1 MKKIFYTIFILIAVL
16 VIAFYMILFTG
27 FGNNIIANIAQN
39 KIKESTGFDAN
50 ITRFK
55 LRFSSVDFQLKLANM
70 IDFDLYGKLNLF
82 KLGFDLDY
90 IIKLNK
96 NYVQNSG
103 LNLKE
108 NLTFGGKIQGKASD
122 FIANGKG
129 YLFGSDI
136 LLNTRIYDYSPIVL
150 NLSAQGIQISELL
163 ELFGQAN
170 LAKGTLDIASKINA
184 KDLKPDG
191 NIIIKLDNNY
201 INYAMIKK
209 EFGIDL
215 PDNSN
220 LKAQILANIK
230 EDKIYAIS
238 KIYNDY
244 INLQTQKTLYDLTNN
259 TLFTDFDL
267 KIPSLA
273 KLEKLTKTKLNGD
286 LQTIGDLSLANN
298 VLKTLN
304 ANIIGLGGEI
314 KASLK
319 NNQLLAQIDNAD
331 LGKILAIA
339 GYGSLINGSLN
350 ANLNSMGLDFA
361 NFNAEAK
368 INNAKI
374 NTQELKKIAHIE
386 LPNTTFSLNAK
397 ALAKNNNITYNA
409 ILASNLL
416 NIKKLSGTYNLK
428 NKELNTDLNSFID
441 DLSQFSA
448 IAGQKLQGNAELNA
462 KAHIIGSQIKNLSA
476 DANIAN
482 GIIRANSDGKK
493 LDLDINKLD
502 LSKLLV
508 ITGMPNY
515 ASGDINAKAHLD
527 NVDFK
532 DLNGNLNLKAKGIL
546 NSVVLSKILN
556 KKFPNNVNYDLS
568 SNIVL
573 KNNVAQFENI
583 LNSTLANLTHL
594 KGSFDINKMN
604 LQSNFIL
611 DVNDFSKLGFLLD
624 RKLKGSAS
632 FNGNIGYDKTLNFD
646 IMSKNLFNGTLNA
659 ILKNNIINADLNNV
673 DLDTLAQG
681 IGVIDVYQGKANVK
695 ANYNISNEQGEVNL
709 DIKEGKLKPNAIT
722 TALKVLTFKDFTQEI
737 FHTANAK
744 ASINKENIKLNLNMQ
759 ADNASVL
766 INSGELNSKSGVLNL
781 PFNAKIDKVD
791 FKGNIAGTT
800 DNPKIK
806 LDASSVVDSV
816 KNIFDVKNN
825 DAKDTDKNKKV
836 DKAINK
842 ILNKIF

>member
-1 MKKIFYTIFILIAVL
+1 MKKFFYAVFILIAVFIMVL
-16 VIAFYMILFTG
+16 YGILFTS
-27 FGNNIIANIAQN
+27 FGNSFVANIAQS
-39 KIKESTGFDAN
+39 KIKESSGLDVN
-50 ITRFK
+50 ITRFD
-55 LRFSSVDFQLKLANM
+55 LRFSSINLQLNLENM
-70 IDFDLYGKLNLF
+70 VNLDLYGKLNLF
-82 KLGFDLDY
+82 KLGFDLNY
-90 IIKLNK
+90 AIKFDK
-96 NYVQNSG
+96 SYAQNLG

-108 NLTFGGKIQGKASD
+108 NLVFGGKIQGKASD
-122 FIANGKG
+122 FIADGKG
-129 YLFGSDI
+129 YLFGSDV
-136 LLNTRIYDYSPIVL
+136 LLDTRIYDYSPIAL
-150 NLSAQGIQISELL
+150 NLSAQSMQISELL
-163 ELFGQAN
+163 GLLGKTN
-170 LAKGTLDIASKINA
+170 LAKGTLDIASKITA

-191 NIIIKLDNNY
+191 NIIIKLDNTY
-201 INYAMIKK
+201 INYEKFKK

-215 PDNSN
+215 PENSN

-230 EDKIYAIS
+230 EDKVYIVS
-238 KIYNDY
+238 KIYNGY
-244 INLQTQKTLYDLTNN
+244 LNLQTQKTLYNLSNN

-298 VLKTLN
+298 ALQALN

-319 NNQLLAQIDNAD
+319 NNQLLAQIDSAD

-339 GYGSLINGSLN
+339 GYGSLINGNLN
-350 ANLNSMGLDFA
+350 ANLSSTGLDFA

-368 INNAKI
+368 IDNAKI
-374 NTQELKKIAHIE
+374 NTQELKKNAHIE
-386 LPNTTFSLNAK
+386 LPSTTFSFDAK

-416 NIKKLSGTYNLK
+416 NIKKLSGNYNLK
-428 NKELNTDLNSFID
+428 NGELNTDLNSFID

-448 IAGQKLQGNAELNA
+448 IAGQKLQGNVQLNA
-462 KAHIIGSQIKNLSA
+462 KAHIIGSKIQNLSA
-476 DANIAN
+476 DANIAD
-482 GIIRANSDGKK
+482 GIIKASSDGEK
-493 LDLDINKLD
+493 LDLNINKLD
-502 LSKLLV
+502 LSKILV
-508 ITGMPNY
+508 IAGMPNY

-527 NVDFK
+527 SVDLK
-532 DLNGNLNLKAKGIL
+532 NLNGNINLNAKGIL
-546 NSVVLSKILN
+546 NSVVLGKILN
-556 KKFPNNVNYDLS
+556 KKFPSNINYDLK
-568 SNIVL
+568 SNVVL
-573 KNNVAQFENI
+573 KNSIAEFDSV
-583 LNSTLANLTHL
+583 LNSTLANLSHL
-594 KGSFDINKMN
+594 KGSFDINKIN
-604 LQSNFIL
+604 LKSNFNL

-632 FNGNIGYDKTLNFD
+632 FNGDINYDKTLNFN

-681 IGVIDVYQGKANVK
+681 IDIMDVYQGKANVK
-695 ANYNISNEQGEVNL
+695 ANYNILNEQGEVNL
-709 DIKEGKLKPNAIT
+709 DVKQGKLKPNSIT
-722 TALKVLTFKDFTQEI
+722 KALKALTLKDFTQEV

-744 ASINKENIKLNLNMQ
+744 ALINKENIKLNLNMQ
-759 ADNASVL
+759 ADNASIV
-766 INSGELNSKSGVLNL
+766 INSGELNSKSGSLNL
-781 PFNAKIDKVD
+781 PFSAKIDKAD

-806 LDASSVVDSV
+806 LDVGSVVDSV
-816 KNIFDVKNN
+816 KNILGVKNN

-842 ILNKIF
+842 LLNKIF

>member
-1 MKKIFYTIFILIAVL
+1 MKKIFYAVFILIAVFIMIL
-16 VIAFYMILFTG
+16 YGILFTS
-27 FGNNIIANIAQN
+27 FGNNIVANIAQN
-39 KIKESTGFDAN
+39 KIKESSGLDVN
-50 ITRFK
+50 ITRFD
-55 LRFSSVDFQLKLANM
+55 LRFSSINLQLSLANL
-70 IDFDLYGKLNLF
+70 IDLDLYGKLNLF
-82 KLGFDLDY
+82 RLGFDLDY
-90 IIKLNK
+90 AIKFDK
-96 NYVQNSG
+96 NNAQNLG

-108 NLTFGGKIQGKASD
+108 NLAFGGKIQGKASD

-129 YLFGSDI
+129 YLFGSNI
-136 LLNTRIYDYSPIVL
+136 LLNSRIYDYSPIAL
-150 NLSAQGIQISELL
+150 NLSAQDIQISELL
-163 ELFGQAN
+163 GLFGRSN
-170 LAKGTLDIASKINA
+170 LAKGTLDIASKISA

-191 NIIIKLDNNY
+191 SIIIKLDNSY

-209 EFGIDL
+209 EFGLDL
-215 PDNSN
+215 PENSN

-244 INLQTQKTLYDLTNN
+244 LNLQTQKTLYNLSSN

-273 KLEKLTKTKLNGD
+273 KLEKLTKTKLNGN
-286 LQTIGDLSLANN
+286 LQTIGDLSLSNN
-298 VLKTLN
+298 ALQSLN
-304 ANIIGLGGEI
+304 ANVIGLGGEI

-319 NNQLLAQIDNAD
+319 NNQLLANINNAD

-339 GYGSLINGSLN
+339 GYGSLINGNLN
-350 ANLNSMGLDFA
+350 ANLNSTGIDFA

-368 INNAKI
+368 INNAKV
-374 NTQELKKIAHIE
+374 NTNELKKITNLE
-386 LPNTTFSLNAK
+386 LPNTTFSFNAK
-397 ALAKNNNITYNA
+397 ATAKNSNIAYNA

-441 DLSQFSA
+441 DLSQFNA

-462 KAHIIGSQIKNLSA
+462 KAHLIGSQIKNLSA

-482 GIIRANSDGKK
+482 GIIKANSNGEK

-508 ITGMPNY
+508 IVGMPNY
-515 ASGDINAKAHLD
+515 AGGIINAKGHLD
-527 NVDFK
+527 SVDLK
-532 DLNGNLNLKAKGIL
+532 NLNGNINLNAKGIL
-546 NSVVLSKILN
+546 NSAILSKVLN
-556 KKFPNNVNYDLS
+556 KKFPNNTNYDLN
-568 SNIVL
+568 SNVIF
-573 KNNVAQFENI
+573 KNNIAQFDNI

-604 LQSNFIL
+604 LKSNFIL
-611 DVNDFSKLGFLLD
+611 DINDFSKLGFLLD

-632 FNGNIGYDKTLNFD
+632 FSGDINYNKTLNFN
-646 IMSKNLFNGTLNA
+646 IMSKNLFNGTLSA
-659 ILKNNIINADLNNV
+659 ILKDNIINADLNNV

-681 IGVIDVYQGKANVK
+681 IGVMDVYQGKANVK
-695 ANYNISNEQGEVNL
+695 ANYDILNEKGEVNL
-709 DIKEGKLKPNAIT
+709 DIKEGKLKQNSIT
-722 TALKVLTFKDFTQEI
+722 VALKVLTFKDFTQEV

-744 ASINKENIKLNLNMQ
+744 ALINKENIKLNLNMQ
-759 ADNASVL
+759 ADNASIV
-766 INSGELNSKSGVLNL
+766 INSGELNSKSGSLNL
-781 PFNAKIDKVD
+781 PFNAKIDKAN
-791 FKGNIAGTT
+791 FKGNITGTT

-816 KNIFDVKNN
+816 KNIFGVKNN

>member
-1 MKKIFYTIFILIAVL
+1 MKKIFYTILALIVVL
-16 VIAFYMILFTG
+16 IIASYVILFTG
-27 FGNNIIANIAQN
+27 FGNSIVANIAQN
-39 KIKESTGFDAN
+39 KIKESSGLDVN

-55 LRFSSVDFQLKLANM
+55 LRFSNVDLQLSLANM
-70 IDFDLYGKLNLF
+70 VNLNVYGKLNFF

-90 IIKLNK
+90 IVKLNK
-96 NYVQNSG
+96 NYAQNLG

-108 NLTFGGKIQGKASD
+108 NLAFGGKIQGKASN
-122 FIANGKG
+122 FTANGKG
-129 YLFGSDI
+129 YLFGSDV
-136 LLNTRIYDYSPIVL
+136 LLNARIYDYSPIAL
-150 NLSAQGIQISELL
+150 NLSAQDVQISELL
-163 ELFGQAN
+163 GLFGRAN
-170 LAKGTLDIASKINA
+170 LAKGTLDIASKISA
-184 KDLKPDG
+184 KDLKPNG
-191 NIIIKLDNNY
+191 NIIIKLDNSY

-209 EFGIDL
+209 EFGLDL
-215 PDNSN
+215 PENSN
-220 LKAQILANIK
+220 LKAQILANVK
-230 EDKIYAIS
+230 DDKIYAIS

-244 INLQTQKTLYDLTNN
+244 LNLQTQKTLYNLSDN

-273 KLEKLTKTKLNGD
+273 KLEKLTKTKLNGN
-286 LQTIGDLSLANN
+286 LQTVGDLSLANN
-298 VLKTLN
+298 SLQTLN
-304 ANIIGLGGEI
+304 TNVIGLGGEI
-314 KASLK
+314 KAGFK

-339 GYGSLINGSLN
+339 GYGSLINGNLN
-350 ANLNSMGLDFA
+350 ANLSSIGLDFA
-361 NFNAEAK
+361 NFSAEAK

-374 NTQELKKIAHIE
+374 NTEELKKIAHIE
-386 LPNTTFSLNAK
+386 LPNTSFSFNAK
-397 ALAKNNNITYNA
+397 AVGKNSNIAYNA

-441 DLSQFSA
+441 DLSQFST
-448 IAGQKLQGNAELNA
+448 IAGQKLQGNVELNA
-462 KAHIIGSQIKNLSA
+462 KAHLIGSQIKNLSA

-482 GIIRANSDGKK
+482 GIIKANSNGEK

-508 ITGMPNY
+508 IVGMPNY

-532 DLNGNLNLKAKGIL
+532 NLNGNLNLKVKGIL
-546 NSVVLSKILN
+546 NSVILSKILD
-556 KKFPNNVNYDLS
+556 KKFPNNVNYDLN

-573 KNNVAQFENI
+573 KNNIAQFDNA
-583 LNSTLANLTHL
+583 LNSTLVNFTHL

-604 LQSNFIL
+604 LKSDFIL

-632 FNGNIGYDKTLNFD
+632 FNGDVSYDKTFNFN
-646 IMSKNLFNGTLNA
+646 IMSKNLFNGALNA
-659 ILKNNIINADLNNV
+659 ILKDNIINADLNNV

-681 IGVIDVYQGKANVK
+681 IGIMDVYQGKANVK
-695 ANYNISNEQGEVNL
+695 ANYDISNEKGEVNL

-722 TALKVLTFKDFTQEI
+722 TALKVLTFKDFTQEV

-744 ASINKENIKLNLNMQ
+744 ALINKENIKLNLNMQ
-759 ADNASVL
+759 ADNASIL
-766 INSGELNSKSGVLNL
+766 INSGELNSKSGSLNL
-781 PFNAKIDKVD
+781 PFSAKIDKVD
-791 FKGNIAGTT
+791 FKGNITGTT

-816 KNIFDVKNN
+816 KNIFGVKNN
-825 DAKDTDKNKKV
+825 DTTDKNKKV

-842 ILNKIF
+842 IINKIF